1 MQCRARLRARN
12 ASGMLTFLGVRRWDP
27 CEDRIEAE
35 EASSVMVGGLVG
47 VLRES
52 EWVRRGEG
60 ARGHRQ

>member
-1 MQCRARLRARN
+1 
-12 ASGMLTFLGVRRWDP
+12 MLTFLGVRRWDP